1 MNINKIGNYAS
12 YNFFQVSREDTAKT
26 NQTDDIKLQLAK
38 RQKVDE
44 EPGTDKRA
52 DSTKKLKEQQEQ
64 MRAEKQQ
71 SAQKKLDDTY
81 SKLSDRAKEYLN
93 NLKERYGNMDIYVAD
108 DVDNSDTQTIMSSG
122 TKEYSAM
129 IDSETLEAMAADEDV
144 AAQYEELINTS
155 IGELEEVKDEF
166 TEKGLNIGAVG
177 ISINEDGEK
186 TYYSIIDDSLS
197 YYDKQLEEQE
207 AKRAKKAEE
216 AKAERKKEEHEE
228 ELKKQEKAEELEKE
242 RKEDE
247 AKRKE
252 FMDKQLKSQHAL
264 MTAGTIEELK
274 SKLQGEVD
282 KINTLKQGSVF
293 VGAGIDA
300 SA

>member
-1 MNINKIGNYAS
+1 MNINGIGNYAS
-12 YNFFQVSREDTAKT
+12 YNFFHVSREDTAKT

-38 RQKVDE
+38 HQKVDE

-64 MRAEKQQ
+64 MRAEKQKA
-71 SAQKKLDDTY
+71 AQKKLDDTY

-108 DVDNSDTQTIMSSG
+108 DVDNSDAQTIMSSG

-129 IDSETLEAMAADEDV
+129 IDSKTLEAMAADEDV
-144 AAQYEELINTS
+144 AANYEELINTS

-177 ISINEDGEK
+177 ISVNEDGEK

-207 AKRAKKAEE
+207 EKRTKKAEE

-264 MTAGTIEELK
+264 MTAGTLEELK